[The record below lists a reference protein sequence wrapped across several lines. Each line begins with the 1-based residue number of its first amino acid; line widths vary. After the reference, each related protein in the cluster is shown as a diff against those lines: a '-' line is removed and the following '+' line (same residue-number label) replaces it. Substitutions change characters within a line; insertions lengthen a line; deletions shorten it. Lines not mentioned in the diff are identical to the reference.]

1 MTTTALPAVPALERP
16 ALALRGAFAGTGDLL
31 RLALRRDRVLLPVQ
45 LAVCALLFVSTL
57 SSVSELYGTQE
68 QRDTIQG
75 MLATNPAFL
84 VLLGPYENTGS
95 VASTVS
101 WRVGIFMVAV
111 FGVLAVMAVVRHT
124 RKEEQ
129 LGRLELVRA
138 ARVGSLAPL
147 VTGLVVGAIF
157 AVVSGALTA
166 AVVWSQG
173 PPDGAVALGA
183 QVVGVGLAASGI
195 AAVTAQVASSS
206 RGANSL
212 GVWIVIGGY
221 LLRGGADVDPDA
233 LGWLHWV
240 TPVGW
245 AQQID
250 PYGANDYL
258 PFLLCVALFVVGGL
272 AAGWLTLHRDLG
284 AGLIAERRGPAHS
297 ASLTSTSALVAR
309 LTRSSFVIWAVSV
322 GVYMFFVGY
331 LMATAGTMVTE
342 NEQFAQYVTAMG
354 VQGSDIAAGF
364 AALIMSWTAYAGA
377 GYGVTVVQDIRTEEA
392 LGRTEAVLATRVSRT
407 RYLVAWLAG
416 AIGGAVLLLGL
427 AGLALGAGNALASG
441 TSWGDSIAD
450 GLGAAVV
457 HLPAVLV
464 VIGLTSALYG
474 WFPRLVGLGW
484 AVIAA
489 SFLVTL
495 LGSLLDLPDAVVDL
509 SPFAHAPAVPAVAW
523 SDVDWAPLGW
533 LLLVAAAFL
542 TLALAGFRRRDVP
555 IV

>member
-1 MTTTALPAVPALERP
+1 MTAATLPAGPAVERP

-31 RLALRRDRVLLPVQ
+31 RLALRRDRVLLPAQV
-45 LAVCALLFVSTL
+45 AVCVLLFVSTL

-68 QRDTIQG
+68 QRDTIH
-75 MLATNPAFL
+75 ATLVSNPAFL

-147 VTGLVVGAIF
+147 VTGLVVGVIF
-157 AVVSGALTA
+157 SVVSGALTA
-166 AVVWSQG
+166 AVVWPEG
-173 PPDGAVALGA
+173 PSSGAVALGA
-183 QVVGVGLAASGI
+183 QVVAVGLAASGI

-206 RGANSL
+206 RGASSL

-240 TPVGW
+240 SPVGW

-250 PYGANDYL
+250 PYGANDYR
-258 PFLLCVALFVVGGL
+258 PFLLCAAVLVVGGL
-272 AAGWLTLHRDLG
+272 AAAWLTLHRDLG
-284 AGLIAERRGPAHS
+284 AGLLAERRGPAHS
-297 ASLTSTSALVAR
+297 ASLTSAAALMVR

-331 LMATAGTMVTE
+331 LMATAGDLVTQ
-342 NEQFAQYVTAMG
+342 NEQFAGYVAAMG

-377 GYGVTVVQDIRTEEA
+377 GYGVTVLQDARAEES
-392 LGRTEAVLATRVSRT
+392 LGRTEVVLATRASRPG
-407 RYLVAWLAG
+407 YLGAWLAG
-416 AIGGAVLLLGL
+416 AVGGAILLLGI
-427 AGLALGAGNALASG
+427 AGLALGAGNALASDTG
-441 TSWGDSIAD
+441 WGASLGD

-464 VIGLTSALYG
+464 VITLTSALLG

-523 SDVDWAPLGW
+523 ADVDWAPLGW
-533 LLLVAAAFL
+533 LLLVAAGL
-542 TLALAGFRRRDVP
+542 MALAFAGYRRRDVP
-555 IV
+555 VV

>member
-1 MTTTALPAVPALERP
+1 MTATTLPAVPVLERP

-31 RLALRRDRVLLPVQ
+31 RLALRRDRVLLPAQ
-45 LAVCALLFVSTL
+45 ILVCVLLFVSTL

-68 QRDTIQG
+68 QRDTIQAT
-75 MLATNPAFL
+75 LVTNPAFL

-95 VASTVS
+95 IASTVS

-111 FGVLAVMAVVRHT
+111 FGVLAAMAVVRHT

-147 VTGLVVGAIF
+147 VTGLVIGVIF
-157 AVVSGALTA
+157 SVVSGALTT
-166 AVVWSQG
+166 AVVWSEG
-173 PPDGAVALGA
+173 PSAGAVALGA
-183 QVVGVGLAASGI
+183 QVAGIGLAAAGL
-195 AAVTAQVASSS
+195 AAVAAQVASSS
-206 RGANSL
+206 RAANAL
-212 GVWIVIGGY
+212 GVWVVIGGY

-240 TPVGW
+240 SPVGW

-250 PYGANDYL
+250 PYGANDYG
-258 PFLLCVALFVVGGL
+258 PFLLCAALFVVGGA

-297 ASLTSTSALVAR
+297 TSLTSTGALMAR
-309 LTRSSFVIWAVSV
+309 LTRSSFVVWAVSI

-331 LMATAGTMVTE
+331 LMATAGDLVTE
-342 NEQFAQYVTAMG
+342 NEQFADYIAAMG
-354 VQGSDIAAGF
+354 VRGSDIAAGF

-377 GYGVTVVQDIRTEEA
+377 GYGVTVVQDIRGEEA
-392 LGRTEAVLATRVSRT
+392 LGRTEAVLATRTSRSG
-407 RYLVAWLAG
+407 YLGAWLAG
-416 AIGGAVLLLGL
+416 AVGGAILLLGV
-427 AGLALGAGNALASG
+427 AGLALGAGNALASDTG
-441 TSWGDSIAD
+441 WGESLGD

-457 HLPAVLV
+457 HVPAVLV
-464 VIGLTSALYG
+464 VIGLTSALFG

-523 SDVDWAPLGW
+523 ADVDRAPLGW
-533 LLLVAAAFL
+533 LLLIAFALL
-542 TLALAGFRRRDVP
+542 TLAFAGFRRRDVP
-555 IV
+555 VV